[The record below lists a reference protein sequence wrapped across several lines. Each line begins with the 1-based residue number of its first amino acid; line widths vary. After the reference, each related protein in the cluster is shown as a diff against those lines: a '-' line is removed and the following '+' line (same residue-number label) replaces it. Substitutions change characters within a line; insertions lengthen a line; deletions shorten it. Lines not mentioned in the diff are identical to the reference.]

1 MRFLKA
7 ERGERFV
14 AGKCATGKRLVATPD
29 CRSQFV
35 CIRIDL
41 IDVYWLKIANNIDLI
56 EWIISLMAGFVPVP
70 RSVESEMIELRP
82 YARLGHAQHG
92 WLNARHHFS
101 FAGYHDVERMRWG
114 RLRVWN
120 DDSIAPQSG
129 FEPHSHRDMEII
141 TYVRQGAITHED
153 SLGNRGRT
161 VAGDVQVMSAGT
173 GIVHSEYNLEDVET
187 RIFQIWIHPQQT
199 GLPPAWGTRQFPTG
213 ERAGA
218 FVTLA
223 SGLSGDDEALPIRAE
238 ARLAAATLAA
248 GQSADYEIA
257 AGHRVYLVPASGQ
270 IEINGLAVAAGDGV
284 AVRDE
289 TRLSIRAV
297 ADSEVVLVES
307 L

>member
-1 MRFLKA
+1 L
-7 ERGERFV
+7 
-14 AGKCATGKRLVATPD
+14 AGAAL
-29 CRSQFV
+29 
-35 CIRIDL
+35 DL
-41 IDVYWLKIANNIDLI
+41 FA
-56 EWIISLMAGFVPVP
+56 
-70 RSVESEMIELRP
+70 ESEMIELRP
-82 YARLGHAQHG
+82 YAQLGHAQHG

-173 GIVHSEYNLEDVET
+173 GIVHSEYNLEDVEA

-199 GLPPAWGTRQFPTG
+199 GLPPSWGTRAFPSG

-223 SGLSGDDEALPIRAE
+223 SGLPADDEALSIRAE

-257 AGHRVYLVPASGQ
+257 DGRRVYLVPASGR
-270 IEINGLAVAAGDGV
+270 IEVNGVEVTAGDGV

-289 TRLSIRAV
+289 ARLTIRAV
-297 ADSEVVLVES
+297 ENSEVVLVES
-307 L
+307 R